1 MEVTSHATTA
11 KLCDRLDRSLTVNE
25 FSQQVIDHFLS
36 RITHY
41 QAAVLADQDTEPLHK
56 MRVALRRLRTILQVL
71 RPLLVLPDAVS
82 DQSIGKLAR
91 VLGAVRDLDIMAAQL
106 QAVAG
111 ELPAA
116 EQQILHSIDHSL
128 HRHRQQAFARLKK
141 YLSKHYRSILI
152 AGQQWTKQPQ
162 YCHPAIA
169 DQPLTNF
176 LADLLLPNISEFFL
190 HPGWWITT
198 VELHDQQGIL
208 HDLRKST
215 KRLRYQ
221 TECFAGQLITNNI
234 PVLATLETSQESLGQ
249 MQDAVVLRDF
259 IRQELGKKNM
269 KQLPLLGDRLE
280 HSIHQAWQ
288 DWQPVR
294 EELGDRAWRQSFRQA
309 IVGLTNPDGQGT
321 IQGGSDQT
329 LLP

>member
-25 FSQQVIDHFLS
+25 FSQQVIDYFLH
-36 RITHY
+36 RITHC

-71 RPLLVLPDAVS
+71 HPLLLLPDAVS
-82 DQSIGKLAR
+82 DQAIGKLAR
-91 VLGAVRDLDIMAAQL
+91 GLGAVRDLDIMAAQL

-111 ELPAA
+111 EIPAA
-116 EQQILHSIDHSL
+116 EQQILRSIDHTL
-128 HRHRQQAFARLKK
+128 HHHRQQAFARLEK
-141 YLSKHYRSILI
+141 YLSKNYRSLMI
-152 AGQQWTKQPQ
+152 AGQQWIDQPQ

-169 DQPLTNF
+169 SQPLTDL

-190 HPGWWITT
+190 HPGWWVTIA
-198 VELHDQQGIL
+198 ERHGQQGIL

-221 TECFAGQLITNNI
+221 TECFAGQLTTNNRQL
-234 PVLATLETSQESLGQ
+234 LAMLEKSQEALGQ
-249 MQDAVVLRDF
+249 MQDAVVLGDF

-269 KQLPLLGDRLE
+269 KQLPVLGDRLE

-294 EELGDRAWRQSFRQA
+294 EELCDRAWRQSFRQTV
-309 IVGLTNPDGQGT
+309 VGLINPDSHSP
-321 IQGGSDQT
+321 IPGGSEQT
-329 LLP
+329 LSP